1 MGSFKSKEKGLRW
14 NKSKYKVVNEFFLV
28 QTLSI
33 FIKKIEKHLTW
44 QFMLMTSQLNWI
56 VQMFY
61 YSKSVFSNQ
70 YSTFYYSRSIY
81 LAIFESNLNYCSLV
95 WAQNSSVFF
104 FFFFNNFFFLLNCFF
119 TTTRIIW
126 LKVTIKKNNYMN
138 QLLRSPLLKYT
149 RTHTHTHTHKNTY

>member
-1 MGSFKSKEKGLRW
+1 
-14 NKSKYKVVNEFFLV
+14 
-28 QTLSI
+28 
-33 FIKKIEKHLTW
+33 
-44 QFMLMTSQLNWI
+44 MTSSQLNWI

-81 LAIFESNLNYCSLV
+81 LAIFESSLNYCSLV

-104 FFFFNNFFFLLNCFF
+104 FVVVVFNNFFFLLNFFF

-138 QLLRSPLLKYT
+138 QLLRLPLLKYT
-149 RTHTHTHTHKNTY
+149 HIHTDTDTQKHILKKKLKKTKKKSSTILPSQEKKRTPATPQTEVPTTTIKE